1 MVKGAQSIEQV
12 EASFAAFANQFYEKC
27 MDLNVQMSQVASMV
41 NSLMNSRNKLLGM
54 YGIPPDPKW
63 SPGGFGGGGAIAV
76 GGINAPVAPGPKA
89 AAKKVTAVSVA
100 ASGEILWKS
109 KLYEASVKKV
119 KRSLGKDD
127 FIFSTQDVPSGGYIC
142 TVGSPSFLVREYSS
156 EGPCASKKLA
166 EHSAAKAALRAE
178 FPEAFRELSMGIP
191 AGKPLAPAPVQGQ
204 KRKAETGAVGPAEGK
219 GELGHLVAIMLS
231 RPVTKEDIVY
241 TTMESEV
248 GGTKTYQS
256 SVALP
261 GYDAHQRYQG
271 MPAASKKDSENNAAK
286 SAVAGLSV
294 FAGPLIEEHKA
305 KKARKATEDYEKRQE
320 RKAAAGIAA

>member
-1 MVKGAQSIEQV
+1 
-12 EASFAAFANQFYEKC
+12 
-27 MDLNVQMSQVASMV
+27 MDLNVQMSAVGGMV
-41 NSLMNSRNKLLGM
+41 NNLLNLRNKLLGM

-63 SPGGFGGGGAIAV
+63 SPGGFGGAV
-76 GGINAPVAPGPKA
+76 AAGGIRAPVAPGPKA

-166 EHSAAKAALRAE
+166 EHSAAKAALQAE
-178 FPEAFRELSMGIP
+178 FPEVFRELSMGIP

-204 KRKAETGAVGPAEGK
+204 KRKAEGAAVGPAEGK
-219 GELGHLVAIMLS
+219 GELGHLIAIMLS

-261 GYDAHQRYQG
+261 SYDASQMFRG
-271 MPAASKKDSENNAAK
+271 VPAASKKDAENNAAK
-286 SAVAGLSV
+286 AAVTGLAA
-294 FAGPLIEEHKA
+294 FAAPLLEEHKA
-305 KKARKATEDYEKRQE
+305 KKARKHAEDVEKMKQKHAE
-320 RKAAAGIAA
+320 KQAAIITA

>member
-1 MVKGAQSIEQV
+1 
-12 EASFAAFANQFYEKC
+12 
-27 MDLNVQMSQVASMV
+27 MDLNVQMSAVGGMV
-41 NSLMNSRNKLLGM
+41 NNLLNLRNKLLGM

-63 SPGGFGGGGAIAV
+63 SPGGFGGAV
-76 GGINAPVAPGPKA
+76 AAGGIRAPVAPGPKA

-166 EHSAAKAALRAE
+166 EHSAAKAALQAE
-178 FPEAFRELSMGIP
+178 FPEVFRELSMGIP
-191 AGKPLAPAPVQGQ
+191 AGVSAQGQNAPQGQ
-204 KRKAETGAVGPAEGK
+204 KRKAGGAAAGPAPGK
-219 GELGHLVAIMLS
+219 GELGHLIAIMLS

-261 GYDAHQRYQG
+261 SYDASQMFRG
-271 MPAASKKDSENNAAK
+271 VPAASKKDAENNAAK
-286 SAVAGLSV
+286 AAVTGLAA
-294 FAGPLIEEHKA
+294 FAAPLLEEHKA
-305 KKARKATEDYEKRQE
+305 KKARKHAEDVEKMKQKHAE
-320 RKAAAGIAA
+320 KQAAIITA